1 MKKVICLLIFLI
13 AVAAGCSKEKERTQ
27 KSSEIFPVIDS
38 NGADPWVFKKGD
50 TYYYTKTT
58 GNNVT
63 LWKSNQLSTVAFGQE
78 KVIWDM
84 PSEFES
90 AWAPELHYIDGQ
102 WVIYVALN
110 KLGETH
116 RMYAI
121 TNPSKDPYQGSWDL
135 KPIAGMDDKFA
146 IDGTVLSLNS
156 GLYFIWSGWEGY
168 ENVAQNLYIAKM
180 SSPTAIAGKR
190 QLISKPEFDWETKQN
205 PLINEAPEILVI
217 GDKVNLTYSAS
228 GSWDDD
234 YSLGLMTLSV
244 FANPM
249 NPSNWAKSKEPIFTK
264 TDTTFGPGHNAFVK
278 DDKGDA
284 WLVYHAAR
292 WSHSGWSRSIRMQSL
307 EVKNGIIQKMIPLED
322 TDKISLPAGDTKRKV
337 YLAKDAQLSEGLKLE
352 KDGSLPEKTSVTGF
366 SETKEKAFFDIS
378 VKEAGE
384 YTVLAYVKTVDIY
397 TDDNPVSILFMVNG
411 NEEQMTLLPSDYYQP
426 IGQTVAL
433 KEGKNTLSFSLEVG
447 IDDVRLN
454 RIEVIKVKN
463 KVKY

>member
-27 KSSEIFPVIDS
+27 KSSEIFPLIDS

-121 TNPSKDPYQGSWDL
+121 TNPSKDPYRGSWDL

-249 NPSNWAKSKEPIFTK
+249 NPSNWAKSNEPIFTK

-278 DDKGDA
+278 DDKGNA

-307 EVKNGIIQKMIPLED
+307 EVKNGII
-322 TDKISLPAGDTKRKV
+322 
-337 YLAKDAQLSEGLKLE
+337 
-352 KDGSLPEKTSVTGF
+352 
-366 SETKEKAFFDIS
+366 
-378 VKEAGE
+378 
-384 YTVLAYVKTVDIY
+384 
-397 TDDNPVSILFMVNG
+397 
-411 NEEQMTLLPSDYYQP
+411 
-426 IGQTVAL
+426 
-433 KEGKNTLSFSLEVG
+433 
-447 IDDVRLN
+447 
-454 RIEVIKVKN
+454 
-463 KVKY
+463 